1 MSSTAKKRTKKQG
14 RGRPALSS
22 NVAIEVVRNEQLD
35 ITKLAQALE
44 LYMRHLTETADVVE
58 DILS

>member
-14 RGRPALSS
+14 RERPPLPG
-22 NVAIEVVRNEQLD
+22 NVTIEVLRSERLD

-44 LYMRHLTETADVVE
+44 LYMRHLAETADMGNN
-58 DILS
+58 SPS